1 MRRSE
6 PIKCCWIVGNS
17 SQLVRNI
24 ARLAWICQRNY
35 FIKPP
40 QMPEKRD
47 WHGKIHWMN
56 FSEFTALCYE
66 LEKTSSRLAK
76 VAAAAEYLKRLEP
89 NEIRDGV
96 AFLSGRPFPISDPR
110 TLDIGSSA
118 FSHALKTPPIENAVA
133 PSLTLKDVADNFAK
147 IAEAEGK
154 GSRAA
159 KYARLRELVEMAGV
173 DERTIIF
180 RLLHNELRIGLHD
193 GLIQEAI
200 ARAAATDLKTVRR
213 AALFLSDLAEVA
225 AIALTEGAAGLQQVD
240 IKLFVPLLPMLS
252 ELSQDF
258 DEVLTVHK
266 GKTALE
272 FKYDGARIQIHKD
285 RDLVRIWSRRLS
297 EVTHSIPEIVA
308 IARDELGGNSFI
320 LDAEVV
326 AVGKDGRPFPFQE
339 LMRRFKRIHGVES
352 AATEIP
358 LSLHLFDCLFLDGRS
373 LIDEPYE
380 ERWSLL
386 QSLAGGKH
394 LARKR
399 IATDK
404 VEAEMF
410 LKEALAAGHEGLMA
424 KALDSPYMPGN
435 RGKLWFKIKPAET
448 VDCAIIAADRG
459 SGRRRG
465 WLSNYH
471 LAVADGTGGFAP
483 VGKTFKGL
491 TDKEFT
497 SMTAKLQELQQADD
511 GYTVTVKPE
520 VVVEVT
526 YNEIQRS
533 PQYSSGFA
541 LRFARITKIR
551 EDKSAGQITTLAEL
565 QSLYERQFVAKS
577 RR

>member
-1 MRRSE
+1 
-6 PIKCCWIVGNS
+6 
-17 SQLVRNI
+17 
-24 ARLAWICQRNY
+24 
-35 FIKPP
+35 
-40 QMPEKRD
+40 MPEKRD

-448 VDCAIIAADRG
+448 IDCAIIAADHG

-497 SMTAKLQELQQADD
+497 SMTAKLQELQQGDD
-511 GYTVTVKPE
+511 GYTITVKPE

>member
-1 MRRSE
+1 
-6 PIKCCWIVGNS
+6 
-17 SQLVRNI
+17 
-24 ARLAWICQRNY
+24 
-35 FIKPP
+35 
-40 QMPEKRD
+40 MPEKRD

-448 VDCAIIAADRG
+448 IDCAIIAADHG
-459 SGRRRG
+459 LGRRRG